1 MWLGNKDKVYIL
13 DKTEN
18 NPVTINGKFG
28 THPAWAVEYDIKSNT
43 CEYITVDEG
52 HKLMIDRPM
61 DVLSNTFCACG
72 AQLGNGTWAIFG
84 GNQRE
89 SLLHSTVLSELG

>member
-43 CEYITVDEG
+43 CEYMSQ
-52 HKLMIDRPM
+52 MIQGCADDRP
-61 DVLSNTFCACG
+61 T
-72 AQLGNGTWAIFG
+72 NGRTIKH
-84 GNQRE
+84 
-89 SLLHSTVLSELG
+89 LLRLWCSAWKRHMGHLWW

>member
-1 MWLGNKDKVYIL
+1 MV
-13 DKTEN
+13 
-18 NPVTINGKFG
+18 
-28 THPAWAVEYDIKSNT
+28 
-43 CEYITVDEG
+43 
-52 HKLMIDRPM
+52 DRPM

-89 SLLHSTVLSELG
+89 SICSRLIH

>member
-1 MWLGNKDKVYIL
+1 MVNSVLIPLGPSSTISSL
-13 DKTEN
+13 I
-18 NPVTINGKFG
+18 PVSLSLYEARFVLI
-28 THPAWAVEYDIKSNT
+28 V
-43 CEYITVDEG
+43 
-52 HKLMIDRPM
+52 DRPM

-89 SLLHSTVLSELG
+89 SLKYSC

>member
-1 MWLGNKDKVYIL
+1 MK
-13 DKTEN
+13 
-18 NPVTINGKFG
+18 
-28 THPAWAVEYDIKSNT
+28 
-43 CEYITVDEG
+43 
-52 HKLMIDRPM
+52 DRPM

-89 SLLHSTVLSELG
+89 SLLRLTTLVELG

>member
-43 CEYITVDEG
+43 CE
-52 HKLMIDRPM
+52 
-61 DVLSNTFCACG
+61 S
-72 AQLGNGTWAIFG
+72 
-84 GNQRE
+84 
-89 SLLHSTVLSELG
+89 SLAYMKD

>member
-18 NPVTINGKFG
+18 NPVTIDGQFG

-43 CEYITVDEG
+43 CMSPRLEQA
-52 HKLMIDRPM
+52 LRLQLDRPM

-84 GNQRE
+84 GNQRK
-89 SLLHSTVLSELG
+89 SLV

>member
-1 MWLGNKDKVYIL
+1 
-13 DKTEN
+13 
-18 NPVTINGKFG
+18 
-28 THPAWAVEYDIKSNT
+28 
-43 CEYITVDEG
+43 
-52 HKLMIDRPM
+52 M

-89 SLLHSTVLSELG
+89 SPFYWSAGQELS